1 MIVPMKALRELLTIS
16 GISLA
21 AAGGTL
27 WVKGPPQRRL
37 TCEPSTLK
45 QGEVCLEQIPPNE
58 KILWIDARSR
68 KGWEEN
74 GLPGA
79 ALWNLDPTED
89 MQAFEAEIA
98 SRIIET
104 PRVIVYCGDE
114 NCGISKQVAERIR
127 ALGMGAEVSALRG
140 GWRALDEA
148 GRIQPK
154 ERIKDSNPKPS
165 GR

>member
-1 MIVPMKALRELLTIS
+1 MKSIRELVAIS
-16 GISLA
+16 SIALA
-21 AAGGTL
+21 AAGATL

-45 QGEVCLEQIPPNE
+45 QGEVCLEQISPTE
-58 KILWIDARSR
+58 KILWVDARSR
-68 KGWEEN
+68 KDWEKN

-79 ALWNLDPTED
+79 VLWNLDPTED
-89 MQAFEAEIA
+89 MQAFEADIA
-98 SRIIET
+98 SRIVET

-114 NCGISKQVAERIR
+114 NCGISIQVAERIR

-148 GRIQPK
+148 GRIQAK
-154 ERIKDSNPKPS
+154 GRIKDSNPNS
-165 GR
+165 LSR